1 MRRFK
6 SLFPSFFSHKV
17 STFSQI
23 RVFLILNQKQMKLEW
38 LFRRLTLSSLI
49 PFSLAVMSYF
59 ICTILGWV
67 EPFQTAFWKLG
78 LAVGCRALSLSL
90 CQMGCPGCLALAIGL
105 AVRALF
111 GAETPTLG
119 VLPAGAD
126 SVNAPETSTS
136 SGWSGS
142 WIEKWLNPGDTSS
155 APGDGQQPQGEV
167 DQPAANVMG
176 AEAPD
181 PMWLKN
187 HISRSF
193 FLIKGRK
200 PRSDTLSYKVTNL

>member
-1 MRRFK
+1 
-6 SLFPSFFSHKV
+6 
-17 STFSQI
+17 
-23 RVFLILNQKQMKLEW
+23 
-38 LFRRLTLSSLI
+38 
-49 PFSLAVMSYF
+49 
-59 ICTILGWV
+59 
-67 EPFQTAFWKLG
+67 
-78 LAVGCRALSLSL
+78 
-90 CQMGCPGCLALAIGL
+90 MGCPGCLALAIGL

-193 FLIKGRK
+193 FGENLEVTPSATRSQICSKGCIDSDGCAMLPSSLAVLSRPRK
-200 PRSDTLSYKVTNL
+200 ERKRLSGFIPPLSRVSISTLLRIAGIEGDVTQLTGKEASTY